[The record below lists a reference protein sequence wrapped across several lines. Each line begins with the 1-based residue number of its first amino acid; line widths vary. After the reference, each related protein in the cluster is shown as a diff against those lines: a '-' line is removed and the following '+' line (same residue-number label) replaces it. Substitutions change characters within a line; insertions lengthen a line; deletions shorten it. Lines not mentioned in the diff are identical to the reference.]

1 MDAGWRRIKYL
12 VNGDWMQ
19 VRVDCSSGTSLS
31 GQTPQLPSF
40 PAITI
45 SSANWTVSFEMRRKY
60 CRNKFLNRNYFTWKH
75 SNRECEF
82 WDSLI
87 LNCDYIC
94 INPGYWNSI
103 TNFEILIL

>member
-1 MDAGWRRIKYL
+1 
-12 VNGDWMQ
+12 
-19 VRVDCSSGTSLS
+19 
-31 GQTPQLPSF
+31 
-40 PAITI
+40 
-45 SSANWTVSFEMRRKY
+45 MRRKY

-94 INPGYWNSI
+94 MMSLSHKSWLLEFNNQFRNINFI
-103 TNFEILIL
+103 RFCILKY